1 MTDYIKE
8 MRKYIGH
15 RPLLLCGASVILINK
30 DGRVLLQHRKDND
43 CWGFPGGAVELGE
56 RVEDAAA
63 REVFEETGLKIIDMD
78 LFGVYSGEDLYYK
91 YPNGDE
97 VYNID
102 VVYIS
107 RNYSGVL
114 SVDNVEVKDASFFSI
129 DEIPHKISPPVK
141 PIINDFIQTYD
152 KWFKEV

>member
-1 MTDYIKE
+1 MLEYVKE

-15 RPLLLCGASVILINK
+15 KPLLLCGASVIVIDSN
-30 DGRVLLQHRKDND
+30 GRVLLQHRKDND

-56 RVEDAAA
+56 RVEDAAV
-63 REVFEETGLKIIDMD
+63 REVFEETGLKIINMD
-78 LFGVYSGEDLYYK
+78 LFGVYSGKELYYK

-107 RNYSGVL
+107 KSYSGDL
-114 SVDNVEVKDASFFSI
+114 HVDGFEAKDVRFFAI
-129 DEIPHKISPPVK
+129 DEIPQKISPPAK
-141 PIINDFIQTYD
+141 PVINDFIRRYNEY
-152 KWFKEV
+152 F